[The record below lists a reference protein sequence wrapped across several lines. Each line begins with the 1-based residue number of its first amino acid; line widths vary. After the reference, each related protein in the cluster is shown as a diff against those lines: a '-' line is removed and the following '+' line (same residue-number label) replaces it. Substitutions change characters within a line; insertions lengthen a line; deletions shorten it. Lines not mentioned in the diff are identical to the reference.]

1 MLLRNFILFNFHM
14 QSVMIINLFLYQHF
28 QCQNM
33 YPIMSLLVLLCMDIA
48 MSPRFEN
55 EIMDFRIVLHIG
67 TVIDFMF
74 HVKDVLSFFNFVYH
88 TYRVYLDLQHTNHI
102 IQERINRSNRY
113 PKFLPYHGD
122 RECYIC
128 LTDHNNLFQ
137 LTCSHTFHKE
147 CLQQWIDH
155 SHTEYC
161 PVCKKV
167 FPP

>member
-14 QSVMIINLFLYQHF
+14 QSVTIINLFLYQHF

-48 MSPRFEN
+48 MSPSFEN

-67 TVIDFMF
+67 TAIDFMF
-74 HVKDVLSFFNFVYH
+74 HTKDILSFFNFLYH
-88 TYRVYLDLQHTNHI
+88 TYRVYLDLQHTNNI

-113 PKFLPYHGD
+113 PQLLPYYGD

-128 LTDHNNLFQ
+128 LTDHNNLEQ
-137 LTCSHTFHKE
+137 LSCSHTFHQE
-147 CLQQWIDH
+147 CLQRWIDY
-155 SHTEYC
+155 SHTECC
-161 PVCKKV
+161 PVCKKI
-167 FPP
+167 FPR